1 MGVGFFE
8 SEILGSQVFWMLIFE
23 GGSSGFQGQD
33 LFGFSV
39 IIFPGPRFLGFLKA
53 LKVFDF
59 LNLWFIILQLFGF
72 SFFFSGRLVLI
83 IRFFGFMFRFLLLI
97 VGL

>member
-1 MGVGFFE
+1 MGVGLLVFKAKIF
-8 SEILGSQVFWMLIFE
+8 LVFQVFL
-23 GGSSGFQGQD
+23 GP
-33 LFGFSV
+33 
-39 IIFPGPRFLGFLKA
+39 IIFLGPRFLGFLKA
-53 LKVFDF
+53 PKVFDF

-72 SFFFSGRLVLI
+72 SFIFFWPFGLI

>member
-8 SEILGSQVFWMLIFE
+8 SEILGSRVFWMLIFE

-39 IIFPGPRFLGFLKA
+39 I
-53 LKVFDF
+53 
-59 LNLWFIILQLFGF
+59 FGSNNF
-72 SFFFSGRLVLI
+72 SRP
-83 IRFFGFMFRFLLLI
+83 
-97 VGL
+97 